1 MSSLLPPLLV
11 LARRF
16 TPAVV
21 GCLAIGVGWH
31 ATLALAN
38 PTAPIV
44 ASGSASFQA
53 AGKTLTVTNTP
64 GAIINWQSFSIGA
77 GEATRF
83 QQQSAASTVL
93 NRARGLD
100 PLLILGT
107 LSSNGRV
114 FLIVSSG
121 TASSPSVRIVS
132 VSGLAPPIPSP
143 SSVPVSVPA
152 PHSVKADSNVVP
164 SGQSTSRQHSV
175 SLNLA
180 KRDASF

>member
-16 TPAVV
+16 LPAAV

-38 PTAPIV
+38 PTAGV
-44 ASGSASFQA
+44 VVSGSASFTA
-53 AGKTLTVTNTP
+53 SANKSLIVTNTP

-93 NRARGLD
+93 NRVRNTE
-100 PLLILGT
+100 PSMILGT
-107 LSSNGRV
+107 LSSTGRV
-114 FLIVSSG
+114 FVITPNGIPASLPLSSG
-121 TASSPSVRIVS
+121 SSIGTAPQGATAGQRSP
-132 VSGLAPPIPSP
+132 G
-143 SSVPVSVPA
+143 
-152 PHSVKADSNVVP
+152 
-164 SGQSTSRQHSV
+164 
-175 SLNLA
+175 SLSLA
-180 KRDASF
+180 KREASF